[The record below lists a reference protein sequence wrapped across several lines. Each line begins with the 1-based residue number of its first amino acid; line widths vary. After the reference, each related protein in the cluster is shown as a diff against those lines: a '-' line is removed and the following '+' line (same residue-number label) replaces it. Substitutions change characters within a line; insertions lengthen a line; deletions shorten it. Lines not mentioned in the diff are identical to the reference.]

1 MNINSI
7 VWFRQDLRIN
17 DNPAIYNAAMNSN
30 VLPIYIHESDIPK
43 KFRIG
48 GAQQWWLHHAL
59 R

>member
-17 DNPAIYNAAMNSN
+17 DNPAIYNAAINSN
-30 VLPIYIHESDIPK
+30 VFPIYIYESDIQNLK
-43 KFRIG
+43 LVRLNNG
-48 GAQQWWLHHAL
+48 GFIM